1 MNRVILIGRL
11 SRDPEVRYTQA
22 AEPLAVTRFG
32 IAVDRPFARRN
43 NNNGEKTVDFLNCVC
58 FGKRGETISQYF
70 RKGNRIAVTGRIQT
84 GEYTDQSGNKRYT
97 TDIVIEDFE
106 FVETKSEREAST
118 NSAAP
123 AYNNAP
129 APQANNSQPE
139 GFYSI
144 DDSTDDEDLPF

>member
-1 MNRVILIGRL
+1 MNKVILIGRL
-11 SRDPEVRYTQA
+11 ARDPEVRYTQSS
-22 AEPLAVTRFG
+22 EPLAVTRFA

-43 NNNGEKTVDFLNCVC
+43 SENEKTVDFLNCVC
-58 FGKRGETISQYF
+58 FGRRGETINQFF

-97 TDIVIEDFE
+97 TDIVVEDFE
-106 FVETKSEREAST
+106 FVESKSEREASQNT
-118 NSAAP
+118 ASFSGFP
-123 AYNNAP
+123 QQS
-129 APQANNSQPE
+129 APQNNSQPE